1 MGFVLDGV
9 LTLQKDAEQ
18 SPLRIVYGVSAMGPH
33 LCFYKYDKDHPGLG
47 ITPSISQWGEGL
59 DTTPREL
66 WNYNVMDEEGE
77 NKLRGVAEEVR
88 RLTSALKR

>member
-1 MGFVLDGV
+1 M
-9 LTLQKDAEQ
+9 TLLHYKKDAEK
-18 SPLRIVYGVSAMGPH
+18 SPLRIVHGVSAMGPH
-33 LCFYKYDKDHPGLG
+33 LCFYKYDKDRPELG
-47 ITPSISQWGEGL
+47 ITPSISRGDDGL

-88 RLTSALKR
+88 RLNSALKR

>member
-1 MGFVLDGV
+1 MAL
-9 LTLQKDAEQ
+9 LHYKKDAEQ

-33 LCFYKYDKDHPGLG
+33 LCFYKYDKDRPGLG
-47 ITPSISQWGEGL
+47 ITPSISWGEGL

-66 WNYNVMDEEGE
+66 WNYNVMDKEGE

-88 RLTSALKR
+88 RLVIP